1 MIIEVGGLA
10 YSMRYTGRMDQL
22 AEQQQKLLRAQLDI
36 SQELSSG
43 TDAADLLHHILA
55 VSRDV
60 FRFENAIIRL
70 FDDKQE
76 LLLTAASFGYSPA
89 AAEREIR
96 RGEGVMGRAAASG
109 EPVLVAD
116 VRQVDGYISGITD
129 ARSELAVPLV
139 VQGRVV
145 GVFNV
150 ESNRPDAFQ
159 ASDIPPLMTLA
170 SLAAI
175 AIENA
180 RLYRGLQRA
189 GERNQALDQ
198 LNSQILESS
207 SLGIYTLDTR
217 FRITSWNRQMEK
229 FSGVNKS
236 DALGKKLQKLFPHL
250 RDEGFEEAILQ
261 VLEQGEP
268 GKLKLAHRN
277 LQGELRFQKR
287 RLTPLIEDDRIRGVL
302 IMVEDITEFRRLM
315 EQTIQS
321 EKLAEIGRLSAGI
334 AHEVNNPLSVIAYA
348 TELLLREHQASTFQT
363 ELLERIA
370 SEVERLK
377 TLTGGLLTFSRSGET
392 RLRSVNLVEILRD
405 VLLLLEYELNRQQ
418 IKLSEEFIPVPL
430 IQGDTNKLKQVFI
443 NLIMNACQAMGKG
456 GQLSVSSC
464 LDADGNAVISI
475 ADNGPGIPDEIQE
488 QIFEPFFSTKKEGEG
503 TGLGLYLSRNIIRE
517 HDAQLQLESELGQGT
532 KFRMIFPAL
541 RLHDE

>member
-1 MIIEVGGLA
+1 MN
-10 YSMRYTGRMDQL
+10 QL
-22 AEQQQKLLRAQLDI
+22 ADQQQKILQAQLDI

-70 FDDKQE
+70 FDEKQE
-76 LLLTAASFGYSPA
+76 VLLTAASFGYSPE

-96 RGEGVMGRAAASG
+96 SGEGVMGRAAATG

-116 VRQVDGYISGITD
+116 VSQVSGYISGISD
-129 ARSELAVPLV
+129 ARSELAVPLL
-139 VQGRVV
+139 VQGRVI

-159 ASDIPPLMTLA
+159 ESDIPPLMTLA

-189 GERNQALDQ
+189 GERNQALDL

-229 FSGVNKS
+229 FSGVTKQQ
-236 DALGKKLQKLFPHL
+236 ALGTKLQKLFPHL
-250 RDEGFEEAILQ
+250 RDEGFEEALLQ
-261 VLEQGEP
+261 VLEQATP

-287 RLTPLIEDDRIRGVL
+287 RLTPLVENDQIKGVL
-302 IMVEDITEFRRLM
+302 VMVEDITEFRRLM
-315 EQTIQS
+315 DQTIQT
-321 EKLAEIGRLSAGI
+321 EKLAEVGRLSAGI

-348 TELLLREHQASTFQT
+348 TELLQREEPTSTFQT

-377 TLTGGLLTFSRSGET
+377 TLTGGLLSFSRSGEI
-392 RLRSVNLVEILRD
+392 RMRSVDLVQALRD
-405 VLLLLEYELNRQQ
+405 VLVLLEYELNRHQ
-418 IKLSEEFIPVPL
+418 IKLHANFTSVPQ
-430 IQGDTNKLKQVFI
+430 IQGDSNKLKQVFI

-456 GQLSVSSC
+456 GTLTVSSHVT
-464 LDADGNAVISI
+464 DDGQVCVAI
-475 ADNGPGIPDEIQE
+475 ADNGPGIPADIRAQV
-488 QIFEPFFSTKKEGEG
+488 FEPFFSTKKEGEG
-503 TGLGLYLSRNIIRE
+503 TGLGLYLSLNIIRE
-517 HDAQLQLESELGQGT
+517 HDAQLQLESELGDGT
-532 KFRMIFPAL
+532 KFLLLFPAS